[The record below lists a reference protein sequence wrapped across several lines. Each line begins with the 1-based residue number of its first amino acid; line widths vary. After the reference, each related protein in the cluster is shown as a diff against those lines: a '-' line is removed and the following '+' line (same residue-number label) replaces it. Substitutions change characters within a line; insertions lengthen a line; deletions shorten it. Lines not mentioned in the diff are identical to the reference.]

1 METDIYQL
9 KIGGQ
14 AVHIQTGAAAVSGL
28 NEAIDSKMGE
38 AGVGAVSSVN
48 NKTGAVTLTA
58 KDVGAMSE
66 DLGVATPNENGL
78 MAASDKIVIDKMAN
92 IEFVK
97 GGEA

>member
-1 METDIYQL
+1 MGTDIYQL

-14 AVHIQTGAAAVSGL
+14 AVHIQTGAAAVDGL
-28 NEAIDSKMGE
+28 DEAINEKMVE

-58 KDVGAMSE
+58 KDVGALSE
-66 DLGVATPNENGL
+66 DLGVATTDENGL
-78 MAASDKIVIDKMAN
+78 MAASDKIIVDKMAN

-97 GGEA
+97 VGEA